1 MESSFTSRPVVVVD
15 DNPDDIFFF
24 KRCYTK
30 ANATAPLVVAAD
42 GEEAIATL
50 QGLTRSEPTE
60 SSGVPLIIFL
70 DLKLPRVSGFSVLE
84 WVRQQRALDAV
95 PVAILSSSAE
105 PRDVARAYSSG
116 AQTYLVKHPKPDEMA
131 ATLAAAMQVNSAA
144 DLAQLK
150 LPGIERPK
158 D

>member
-30 ANATAPLVVAAD
+30 ANATAPLVVAGD

-50 QGLTRSEPTE
+50 QRLSAGEQAEANGL
-60 SSGVPLIIFL
+60 PLIIFL

-95 PVAILSSSAE
+95 PIAILSSSAE
-105 PRDVARAYSSG
+105 PRDVARAYAAG

-131 ATLAAAMQVNSAA
+131 VMLAAAMQVNSAA
-144 DLAQLK
+144 DLQQLK
-150 LPGIERPK
+150 LPGIAQST

>member
-1 MESSFTSRPVVVVD
+1 MSRPASRPVVVVD

-30 ANATAPLVVAAD
+30 ANAAAPLVVATD

-50 QGLTRSEPTE
+50 ERLADENARGDDGP
-60 SSGVPLIIFL
+60 PLLIFL

-84 WVRQQRALDAV
+84 WIRRRRDLDEV

-105 PRDVARAYSSG
+105 ARDVTRAYALG
-116 AQTYLVKHPKPDEMA
+116 AQTYLVKHPQPADMA
-131 ATLAAAMQVNSAA
+131 ALIAAAARVQAPD
-144 DLAQLK
+144 DLAKLK
-150 LPGIERPK
+150 LPGLARPK
-158 D
+158 T